1 VSDEQA
7 WYETGTAPPEASFPW
22 PPAEGDS
29 VIGAFGR
36 TWKGS
41 SLQPRAF
48 FGTMP
53 AHGSLGAALLYYLP
67 IGIAVAGANL
77 FWTLARGTADVDRDA
92 VLGRAETMTG
102 LSPLTEFFFSP
113 VMLLLSLFVSAAIT
127 HLLLRLFGGAHR
139 DVWFT
144 TRVFAFSYSPQLL
157 GIVPM
162 VGSVVGFVWMVVV
175 AIIGLREGHGTSTG
189 RAAAAVLIPVGIGL
203 VFVALA
209 VFLQLTGSLLE
220 PGH

>member
-1 VSDEQA
+1 VSEEYA
-7 WYETGTAPPEASFPW
+7 WYETDTASHGPAFPW

-29 VIGAFGR
+29 VVGAFAR

-48 FGTMP
+48 FGALP
-53 AHGSLGAALLYYLP
+53 AGGSLGAALLYYLP

-77 FWTLARGTADVDRDA
+77 FWTLARGAAGTDRDA

-102 LSPLTEFFFSP
+102 LSPLTEFLFSP
-113 VMLLLSLFVSAAIT
+113 VVLLLSLLVSAAIT

-157 GIVPM
+157 AIVPV
-162 VGSVVGFVWMVVV
+162 VGSVVGFFWMVVV
-175 AIIGLREGHGTSTG
+175 AVIGVREGHGISTG
-189 RAAAAVLIPVGIGL
+189 RAAAAVLIPVVIGL
-203 VFVALA
+203 VFVGLA
-209 VFLQLTGSLLE
+209 VFLQLTGNLLDA
-220 PGH
+220 GH